1 MSLAKQARSM
11 VNWESEGSGI
21 QNNKPGCIDAWEVNC
36 WDSPLSDFVLSPES
50 DAVTFWCASS
60 RSVGAA

>member
-1 MSLAKQARSM
+1 M

>member
-1 MSLAKQARSM
+1 M
-11 VNWESEGSGI
+11 VNWELEGSGI
-21 QNNKPGCIDAWEVNC
+21 QNKEPGCIDAWEVNC
-36 WDSPLSDFVLSPES
+36 WVRAGVSPLSDFVLSPEP